1 MYLSLRALSSEIR
14 PFSDALRMNVFTS
27 EIGTPSLIISFTLPA
42 TAAESFTALVSV

>member
-1 MYLSLRALSSEIR
+1 MYLSLMALSSEIR

-27 EIGTPSLIISFTLPA
+27 AIGTPSLIISFTLPA